1 MSDWGLEL
9 VVMVEKKR
17 YRRGAERRRLED
29 KMKGRIVMVDECV
42 DAERLQVAA
51 SFVFMRE

>member
-29 KMKGRIVMVDECV
+29 KMKGRIVMVEECV

-51 SFVFMRE
+51 SFVFMRR